1 MSRRSQDE
9 SAKQQR
15 TTPPQTLRAWQVAVL
30 TGAPDYGRFLSHK
43 PLGSKTRPPDRSSL
57 PQKAPDCTCK
67 RNPPIQTRHLALIAV
82 DRGKILGAVDYGP
95 GDCLPVRNLTSQTT
109 AVIIPLRLPLSH
121 SPTLLKQPASRY
133 AIDQRAGTVI
143 LDTLLS
149 QETVFLFT
157 KRALSCSD
165 NPECTHSRANHV
177 SLGLERTNWQLGR
190 LARISLED

>member
-1 MSRRSQDE
+1 
-9 SAKQQR
+9 
-15 TTPPQTLRAWQVAVL
+15 L

-43 PLGSKTRPPDRSSL
+43 PLDGKPDRLGRSSL
-57 PQKAPDCTCK
+57 PGKAPDCTCK

-95 GDCLPVRNLTSQTT
+95 GDCLPIHDLTSQTT
-109 AVIIPLRLPLSH
+109 VVMTPLRLPLSH
-121 SPTLLKQPASRY
+121 SHTLLKQPASRY
-133 AIDQRAGTVI
+133 AIDQRARTVI

-149 QETVFLFT
+149 QETVFSFT

-165 NPECTHSRANHV
+165 NPECTHSRANRAP
-177 SLGLERTNWQLGR
+177 LGLERTNWQLGR